1 MNIARAIKK
10 DIIEYLNFFP
20 VILISGARQVGKS
33 TLALELNIPTYITL
47 DDINIYEMA
56 KNNPKDFIES
66 LEKPVVIDEIQR
78 VPQLLISIK
87 EYIDKDRK
95 NGMFILTG
103 SANLKGFKDISDSLA
118 GRVGIVELYPF
129 SLKEKNRKDENIIDI
144 FENDLDSF
152 ILKEYPKCNILESII
167 DGGYPEILKI
177 NSLKAK
183 YLWFSSYIRTYI
195 EFDAKE
201 LANIRNKDKF
211 IKIYRLCM
219 LRSSKLLN
227 KNELQKETRV
237 DNKTFDSYFN
247 VLKHIYQISTLQ
259 PYFNNRLT
267 RLIKTPKIFAID
279 SGILSYLLQISTKDD
294 LETSLFKGAIFETF
308 IYTELLKASTYSKL
322 NIDMYYYGTI
332 DKKEIDFILEFKNK
346 VIAIEVKDSSKVTKD
361 DFKHI
366 YSLRDELKTEFSK
379 GIVIYT
385 GESLLKIDDKMYAV
399 PIGFFN

>member
-1 MNIARAIKK
+1 
-10 DIIEYLNFFP
+10 
-20 VILISGARQVGKS
+20 
-33 TLALELNIPTYITL
+33 
-47 DDINIYEMA
+47 MA
-56 KNNPKDFIES
+56 KNNPKDFIEN

-103 SANLKGFKDISDSLA
+103 SGNLKGFKDISDSLA
-118 GRVGIVELYPF
+118 GRVGIVDLYPF
-129 SLKEKNRKDENIIDI
+129 SLKEKSRKDENILDI
-144 FENDLDSF
+144 FENDLDRF
-152 ILKEYPKCNILESII
+152 ILKEYSKGNILESII

-177 NSLKAK
+177 NSVKAK

-195 EFDAKE
+195 ESDAKE
-201 LANIRNKDKF
+201 LANIRNMDKF

-227 KNELQKETRV
+227 KNELQKETGV

-247 VLKHIYQISTLQ
+247 VLKHTYQISTLQ
-259 PYFNNRLT
+259 PYFNNRLK
-267 RLIKTPKIFAID
+267 RLVKTPKIFAID
-279 SGILSYLLQISTKDD
+279 SGILSYLLQINTKDD
-294 LETSLFKGAIFETF
+294 LENSLFKGAVFETF

-322 NIDMYYYGTI
+322 NIDMYYYGTT

-346 VIAIEVKDSSKVTKD
+346 VIAIEIKASSKVTKD
-361 DFKHI
+361 DFRHM
-366 YSLRDELKTEFSK
+366 YSLKDELNTEFFK

-385 GESLLKIDDKMYAV
+385 GESFLKLDDKMYAV